1 MTNVVRYTEI
11 LNGTA
16 TVPGIA
22 ILTSAIADNGDEFA
36 SQKVK
41 RVFVAAD
48 IGTGSGQTQDTTSN
62 PTLGCL
68 VAQFTGSKVR
78 SIINLELWRP
88 TTATH
93 VTNFNRLVIG
103 TAANTTNL
111 GLHTAY
117 NAKTGVSSIYVLDAA
132 AGAGGL
138 IVANDW
144 IEFEVLLG
152 DTVDA
157 GLLARPQL

>member
-1 MTNVVRYTEI
+1 MTSVVRYSEI
-11 LNGTA
+11 SGALAVLTTA
-16 TVPGIA
+16 
-22 ILTSAIADNGDEFA
+22 LTDSGDEFA

-41 RVFVAAD
+41 RVFTAAD

-93 VTNFNRLVIG
+93 VTNFNHLVLG
-103 TAANTTNL
+103 NAANTTNI
-111 GLHTAY
+111 GIHVAY
-117 NAKTGVSSIYVLDAA
+117 NSKTGVSSIYIIDAA
-132 AGAGGL
+132 AAAPGL

-152 DTVDA
+152 DTVNA
-157 GLLARPQL
+157 ALVALPQL